1 MLSGHAEPG
10 LTVENLNMRARSLYV
25 LPAVALLLVGTML
38 GMKLESSLSGAD
50 TFDQLRKLKD
60 AFVIINQ
67 QYVDDVSTQELAE
80 DGIRGMLEA
89 LDPHSTYISSDE
101 IAEIQESYQGS
112 FGGVGIWFEVLRDTA
127 RIISTISEGPSE
139 AAGALAGDRIVAIN
153 DSSAI
158 GMTADQVRDR
168 LKGPVGTRV
177 EMTVQ
182 RAATGRQHTLDIT
195 RDQIPLY
202 TVDASYMVDDET
214 GYVRI
219 NRFAMTTYDEF
230 MESLR
235 ELKSQGMN
243 RLVLDLR
250 SNPGGIMEGAVRMID
265 EMLGD
270 QEMIVYTQGRDPA
283 AEASFRSRR
292 GGQFTEEPIIVLVN
306 EYSASASEIIAGA
319 LQDHDRALV
328 VGQRTFGKGLVQN
341 QFALPDG
348 SVLQMTVARY
358 YTPSGRLI
366 QTPYEDGDPS
376 EYLERKFEG
385 YDAATFDPAS
395 YADTVPDSLKFETAN
410 GRLVFGGGG
419 ILPDYVVPRDTAGV
433 MRVVAGNG
441 FDAAF
446 GREWF
451 ADNEQRLRQM
461 WTDRKDAFLDD
472 FTVSGSMWQEFI
484 AFMDENGISVTEDEE
499 EVSLTDGVISAA
511 ELQTYRPKLE
521 TYLKGRVAQEL
532 YGSRAWFDVYKN
544 VDPELQAALELWDR
558 AELLASYHMR

>member
-1 MLSGHAEPG
+1 
-10 LTVENLNMRARSLYV
+10 MR
-25 LPAVALLLVGTML
+25 
-38 GMKLESSLSGAD
+38 LESSLSGAD

-60 AFVIINQ
+60 AFVVINQ
-67 QYVDDVSTQELAE
+67 QYVDDVSSSELAE

-89 LDPHSTYISSDE
+89 LDPHSTYISREE

-153 DSSAI
+153 DSTAI
-158 GMTADQVRDR
+158 GMTADQVREQ

-182 RAATGRQHTLDIT
+182 RAATGRQHRLDIT
-195 RDQIPLY
+195 RDEIPLY
-202 TVDASYMVDDET
+202 TVDASYMVDDRT

-230 MESLR
+230 MDSIQ

-250 SNPGGIMEGAVRMID
+250 SNPGGIMETAVRMID
-265 EMLGD
+265 EMLGNE
-270 QEMIVYTQGRDPA
+270 EMIVYTSGRDPA
-283 AEASFRSRR
+283 AAATFRSRR
-292 GGQFTEEPIIVLVN
+292 GGQFTEEPVIVLVN

-328 VGQRTFGKGLVQN
+328 VGQRTFGKGLVQH

-366 QTPYEDGDPS
+366 QTPYEDGDQAD
-376 EYLERKFEG
+376 YLERKFDG
-385 YDAATFDPAS
+385 YDSSTFDPVA

-410 GRLVFGGGG
+410 GRIVFGGGG
-419 ILPDYVVPRDTAGV
+419 VLPDYVVPRDTSTT
-433 MRVVAGNG
+433 MRLVAGNG
-441 FDAAF
+441 FDAVF

-451 ADNEQRLRQM
+451 ADNELQLRQN
-461 WTDRKDAFLDD
+461 WTDRQQAFLDE
-472 FTVSGSMWQEFI
+472 FTVSQSMWNEFI
-484 AFMDENGISVTEDEE
+484 EFMDDNGITVTTNAD
-499 EVSLTDGVISAA
+499 EVSLSDGIISQSELAA
-511 ELQTYRPKLE
+511 YRSHLE

-532 YGSRAWFDVYKN
+532 YGSRVWFDVYKS
-544 VDPELQAALELWDR
+544 VDPELQAALEMWER
-558 AELLASYHMR
+558 AELLAAYHIR

>member
-1 MLSGHAEPG
+1 
-10 LTVENLNMRARSLYV
+10 
-25 LPAVALLLVGTML
+25 ML

-67 QYVDDVSTQELAE
+67 QYVDDVSTKELAE

-89 LDPHSTYISSDE
+89 LDPHSTYISRE
-101 IAEIQESYQGS
+101 ELAEIQESYQGS

-127 RIISTISEGPSE
+127 RIISTVSEGPSE

-158 GMTADQVRDR
+158 GMTADQVRER

-182 RAATGRQHTLDIT
+182 RAATGREHRLDIT
-195 RDQIPLY
+195 RDEIPLY

-230 MESLR
+230 MEALQD
-235 ELKSQGMN
+235 LKSQGMH
-243 RLVLDLR
+243 RLILDLR
-250 SNPGGIMEGAVRMID
+250 SNPGGIMEAAVRMID
-265 EMLGD
+265 EMLGGD
-270 QEMIVYTQGRDPA
+270 QMIVYTSGRDPA
-283 AEASFRSRR
+283 AAARFRSRH
-292 GGQFTEEPIIVLVN
+292 GGQFTDEPIIVLVN
-306 EYSASASEIIAGA
+306 EYSASASEIVAGA

-341 QFALPDG
+341 QFPLPDG

-366 QTPYEDGDPS
+366 QTPYEDGDQS
-376 EYLERKFEG
+376 EYLERKFG
-385 YDAATFDPAS
+385 DYDAATFDPS
-395 YADTVPDSLKFETAN
+395 TYADTVPDSLKFETAN

-419 ILPDYVVPRDTAGV
+419 ILPDVVVPRDSAGV
-433 MRVVAGNG
+433 MRVVAGSG

-446 GREWF
+446 AREWF
-451 ADNEQRLRQM
+451 ADNEQQLRGA
-461 WTDRKDAFLDD
+461 WTDKRVEFLQD
-472 FTVSGSMWQEFI
+472 FSVSASMWEEFVD
-484 AFMDENGISVTEDEE
+484 FMGENGVTVTQDEE
-499 EVSLTDGVISAA
+499 EVSLRDGVISAS
-511 ELQTYRPKLE
+511 ELQQYRPQLE
-521 TYLKGRVAQEL
+521 TYLKGRIAQEL
-532 YGSRAWFDVYKN
+532 FGSRAWFDVYKD

-558 AELLASYHMR
+558 AMLLAGYHVR